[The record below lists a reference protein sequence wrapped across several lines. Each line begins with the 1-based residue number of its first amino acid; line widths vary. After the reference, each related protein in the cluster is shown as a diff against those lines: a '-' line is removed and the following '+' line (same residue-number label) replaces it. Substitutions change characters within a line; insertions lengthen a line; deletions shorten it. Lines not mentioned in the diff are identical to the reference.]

1 MNLDEASKKMLAMVL
16 SLAKKELLDKVI
28 KGVKGC
34 TSILAYLE
42 DNKEKDVLIGDIAS
56 FYNLSTARIAVA
68 IDVLAKKEFVKKY
81 KPIEDKR
88 KTIVRITKE
97 GEEFLS
103 KAFKEVESVF
113 VSLLKKLSEDE
124 QAEYIRLSEK
134 MVS

>member
-1 MNLDEASKKMLAMVL
+1 MDLDEASKKMLAMML
-16 SLAKKELLDKVI
+16 ALAKKELLDKVI

-34 TSILAYLE
+34 TPILAYLE
-42 DNKEKDVLIGDIAS
+42 DNKEKDILIGDIAS

-68 IDVLAKKEFVKKY
+68 IDVLAKKELVKKY

-103 KAFKEVESVF
+103 KTFKEVESVF
-113 VSLLKKLSEDE
+113 VSLLKKLSDDE

>member
-68 IDVLAKKEFVKKY
+68 IDALAKKEFVKKY